1 MNVPKQVKNDIPRT
15 RKYHLHYLNNPVE
28 NSLFLKPTDPK
39 EIEAIILSLNN
50 SKSSGPFSIPI
61 RLLKTLAKGVSESY
75 SLIVNDSF
83 MTGVYPTNLKIAK
96 VVALHKKGPS
106 ETRTNYRPISL
117 LSVFSKI
124 LGKLM
129 HKRLNDFLDI
139 NNVIHPLQFGF
150 RQKHSTTHALTSL
163 TEKIKQTI
171 DKGNYGCGVYIDL
184 KKAFDTVNHSI
195 LLKKLEH
202 HDVRGIPLQWF
213 WSYLF
218 GGNNMSQ
225 LLVIFLKLGKSHLES
240 HRVLCLDHYFSLV
253 HK

>member
-1 MNVPKQVKNDIPRT
+1 MNVPKQVNKDIPRT
-15 RKYHLHYLNNPVE
+15 RKCPLDFLNNLVE

-39 EIEAIILSLNN
+39 EVEAIMPSLNN

-75 SLIVNDSF
+75 SLIVNGSF
-83 MTGVYPTNLKIAK
+83 MKGVYPVNLKIVK

-106 ETRTNYRPISL
+106 DNATNYRPISL

-163 TEKIKQTI
+163 TEKIKQTV
-171 DKGNYGCGVYIDL
+171 DKGNYGCGVFIDL
-184 KKAFDTVNHSI
+184 KKAFDTVNHSR
-195 LLKKLEH
+195 KLERYG
-202 HDVRGIPLQWF
+202 VRGIPLQWF
-213 WSYLF
+213 RSYLS
-218 GGNNMSQ
+218 GRKQHVSVAGNLSET
-225 LLVIFLKLGKSHLES
+225 LEIS
-240 HRVLCLDHYFSLV
+240 CGACGALCLDNYFFSCT
-253 HK
+253 

>member
-1 MNVPKQVKNDIPRT
+1 MNVPKQVNKDIPRT
-15 RKYHLHYLNNPVE
+15 RKCPLDYLNNPVK

-83 MTGVYPTNLKIAK
+83 MTGVYPTNLKVAK
-96 VVALHKKGPS
+96 VVDLRKKGPS
-106 ETRTNYRPISL
+106 DNPTNYRPISL

-124 LGKLM
+124 LDKLM
-129 HKRLNDFLDI
+129 HKRLNNFVDI
-139 NNVIHPLQFGF
+139 NNVTHPLQFGF

-163 TEKIKQTI
+163 TEKLKQTI
-171 DKGNYGCGVYIDL
+171 DKGNHGCGVFIDL

-195 LLKKLEH
+195 LLKSLNIVESE
-202 HDVRGIPLQWF
+202 V
-213 WSYLF
+213 YLYN
-218 GGNNMSQ
+218 GSGHTCLVESNMSQ
-225 LLVIFLKLGKSHLES
+225 LLVIFLKLWKSNVES
-240 HRVLCLDHYFSLV
+240 HRVLCLDHYFFSCT
-253 HK
+253 